1 MQDITSDAKS
11 FILKEFLPGEDPEN
25 LTESTELLTSGII
38 DSLATLK
45 IISFLEEKYSISV
58 EPHEADASNLNTV
71 ADITN
76 LVQSKL
82 AK

>member
-1 MQDITSDAKS
+1 MQDITSGVKS

-25 LTESTELLTSGII
+25 LTESTELITSGII

-71 ADITN
+71 TDITN

-82 AK
+82 VK